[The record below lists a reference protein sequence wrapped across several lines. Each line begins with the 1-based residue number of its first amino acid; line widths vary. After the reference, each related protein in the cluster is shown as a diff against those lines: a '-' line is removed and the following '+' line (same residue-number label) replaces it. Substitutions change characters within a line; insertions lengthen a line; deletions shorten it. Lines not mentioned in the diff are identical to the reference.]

1 MKKIPV
7 FPKLILVVIAV
18 LLIPSC
24 AVNPVTGKKQ
34 LMLMSEAQ
42 EVELGAQYDPTV
54 IATFGLYEDPELQ
67 SFIEERGKELA
78 KISHRPNLEYHF
90 RILDSPVINAFAVP
104 GGYVYLTRGILAHF
118 NNEAELI
125 GVMGHELGH
134 ITARHTASQQSKQQ
148 LGQLLLVGGM
158 IVSEDFRQFADY
170 AMQGMQLLFLK
181 FSRDNERQSDKL
193 GVEYAS
199 RIGYDAHKMA
209 DFFNVLN
216 KMQMESESGGVPTF
230 FSTHPDPGDRYNDVN
245 KRADSWQD
253 SLKTNNW
260 KVNTD
265 SYLRMID
272 GIVYGEDP
280 RQGYLESNV
289 FYHPDMKFKFPVPPG
304 WQLENSPIQVQMAPS
319 DGKAA
324 IIFTL
329 AKQKTAAEAS
339 QTTIQEL
346 NLTSLESRNITVN
359 GLPAVAVVSQQV
371 SQNQQT
377 GAEQTIKVL
386 SYFIEYSGA
395 VYVFHGVSAGENF
408 GNYLQMFESTMANF
422 NRLTEASKLN
432 VKPKRIKVQSVRNSG
447 TLADAFKA
455 FGVPQNQM
463 NDLALLN
470 NMELTDNVSRGKLIK
485 LIAD

>member
-1 MKKIPV
+1 
-7 FPKLILVVIAV
+7 
-18 LLIPSC
+18 
-24 AVNPVTGKKQ
+24 
-34 LMLMSEAQ
+34 
-42 EVELGAQYDPTV
+42 
-54 IATFGLYEDPELQ
+54 
-67 SFIEERGKELA
+67 
-78 KISHRPNLEYHF
+78 
-90 RILDSPVINAFAVP
+90 
-104 GGYVYLTRGILAHF
+104 
-118 NNEAELI
+118 
-125 GVMGHELGH
+125 
-134 ITARHTASQQSKQQ
+134 
-148 LGQLLLVGGM
+148 
-158 IVSEDFRQFADY
+158 
-170 AMQGMQLLFLK
+170 
-181 FSRDNERQSDKL
+181 
-193 GVEYAS
+193 
-199 RIGYDAHKMA
+199 
-209 DFFNVLN
+209 
-216 KMQMESESGGVPTF
+216 
-230 FSTHPDPGDRYNDVN
+230 
-245 KRADSWQD
+245 
-253 SLKTNNW
+253 
-260 KVNTD
+260 
-265 SYLRMID
+265 MID